1 MFDFKKSKGER
12 EDERLGK
19 MLRNMERKDRVEQ
32 KLGIDR
38 TLTRIR
44 DERAFSLNYSQYNS
58 ISR

>member
-44 DERAFSLNYSQYNS
+44 DERALSLNYSQYNS

>member
-19 MLRNMERKDRVEQ
+19 MLRNMERKDRLEQ

-44 DERAFSLNYSQYNS
+44 DERALREVDRVNNKKK
-58 ISR
+58 R